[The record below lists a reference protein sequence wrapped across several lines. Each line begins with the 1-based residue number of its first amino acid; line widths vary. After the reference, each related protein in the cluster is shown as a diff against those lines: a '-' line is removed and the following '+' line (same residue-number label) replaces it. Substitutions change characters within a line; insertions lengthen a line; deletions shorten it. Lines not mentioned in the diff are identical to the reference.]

1 MTVKTL
7 SIEAE
12 KCDTHVFCTKS
23 NCKDVK
29 GFVLILNS
37 KSALHAKSTSG
48 KSGRVLPKT
57 VIENM
62 KRTGC
67 KPQICVLMMYIL
79 GITLFMTMFS
89 THTMLQASA
98 SSSASLSSSKSTPP
112 LKENRIVRLAKQHYE
127 RARELAL
134 IEQQVE
140 DHNARWVAASKDRAE
155 ATSKRRLICLPL
167 DDRFDPSMGMF
178 SHGHIQ
184 TGDKISLPPCF
195 MVTIKENKADVPWL
209 FKVSRIDGEGAA
221 DNALVTSER
230 VDVDV
235 VSKGL
240 AADANL
246 NELVGGP
253 LDFRAPSNYCFV
265 PWWMMRAL
273 RLKPLDLV
281 DVQLITTV
289 PPGSMA
295 KFRPHSSDFAKD
307 ISNPQAVME
316 TELRHYSSLTKGS
329 SIAFD
334 YNGKRYWFDVEELR
348 AAPRGEKQPMVKV
361 QDCDLATD
369 FLVSKDVLKEK
380 KRKLEEARRAR
391 QEAQDD

>member
-1 MTVKTL
+1 MMGT
-7 SIEAE
+7 
-12 KCDTHVFCTKS
+12 
-23 NCKDVK
+23 
-29 GFVLILNS
+29 
-37 KSALHAKSTSG
+37 STS
-48 KSGRVLPKT
+48 SRSQSSCT
-57 VIENM
+57 M
-62 KRTGC
+62 MTMM
-67 KPQICVLMMYIL
+67 MMYIV
-79 GITLFMTMFS
+79 GITILMTTFS
-89 THTMLQASA
+89 TQIVLQASA
-98 SSSASLSSSKSTPP
+98 SSSASLSSSSKSTTSPM
-112 LKENRIVRLAKQHYE
+112 KENRFVRLAKDQYE
-127 RARELAL
+127 KARELAS

-167 DDRFDPSMGMF
+167 DERFDPSMGMF

-195 MVTIKENKADVPWL
+195 MVTIKENKAEVPWL
-209 FKVSRIDGEGAA
+209 FKVSRIDGEGSGDG
-221 DNALVTSER
+221 DNALVTGDK

-240 AADANL
+240 AADVDL
-246 NELVGGP
+246 KELVGGP

-348 AAPRGEKQPMVKV
+348 AAPKGEKQPMVKV

-369 FLVSKDVLKEK
+369 FLVSKDILKEK

>member
-1 MTVKTL
+1 MMSKIQSVGRRPNFL
-7 SIEAE
+7 
-12 KCDTHVFCTKS
+12 
-23 NCKDVK
+23 
-29 GFVLILNS
+29 LI
-37 KSALHAKSTSG
+37 A
-48 KSGRVLPKT
+48 
-57 VIENM
+57 
-62 KRTGC
+62 
-67 KPQICVLMMYIL
+67 MYIL
-79 GITLFMTMFS
+79 GVAFLMTLFS
-89 THTMLQASA
+89 TQTMLQVSA
-98 SSSASLSSSKSTPP
+98 SSSVSLSSSKSGLP
-112 LKENRIVRLAKQHYE
+112 LKENRFVRLAKQHYE

-134 IEQQVE
+134 VEQQVE

-167 DDRFDPSMGMF
+167 DERFDPPMGMF

-195 MVTIKENKADVPWL
+195 MTTIKENKAEVPWL
-209 FKVSRIDGEGAA
+209 FKVSRVDGEGGENNELIT
-221 DNALVTSER
+221 DER

-240 AADANL
+240 AAEANL
-246 NELVGGP
+246 KELVGGP
-253 LDFRAPSNYCFV
+253 LDCRAPSNYCFM

-273 RLKPLDLV
+273 GLKPLDLV
-281 DVQLITTV
+281 DIQLITNV

-329 SIAFD
+329 TIAFD

-348 AAPRGEKQPMVKV
+348 AAPKGEKQSTIKV

-369 FLVSKDVLKEK
+369 FLVSKDILKEK

-391 QEAQDD
+391 QEAEEDR